1 MTMIKMNTKDE
12 DNHRAVLAILGYMH
26 GDAAQIHHVM
36 DEASKDPQG
45 PAGLILALTEIAAT
59 SALQSTD
66 AAEPMFRDI
75 ALDLAQK
82 IHNQT

>member
-1 MTMIKMNTKDE
+1 MIKMNTRPQ

-26 GDAAQIHHVM
+26 GDSAQINHVM
-36 DEASKDPQG
+36 DEAASDPQG

-59 SALQSTD
+59 TALQATD
-66 AAEPMFRDI
+66 SAEPMFRDI
-75 ALDLAQK
+75 ALDLSQK